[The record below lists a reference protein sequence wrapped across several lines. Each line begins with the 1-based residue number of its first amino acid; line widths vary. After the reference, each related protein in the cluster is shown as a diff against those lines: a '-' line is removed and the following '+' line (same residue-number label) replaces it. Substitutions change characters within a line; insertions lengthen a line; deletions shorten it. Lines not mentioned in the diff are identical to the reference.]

1 MKNRVSCLLFF
12 CCSLLI
18 SFFEANGQENNIKH
32 KVILGETITQI
43 ALKYQVTS
51 SDILLL
57 NPSASNGL
65 KENDIISIPKTKA
78 AKALV
83 VNSKL
88 AVKEENPI
96 LHIVKAKETKFGL
109 SKLYSVSISELERQN
124 PQILNGLLIGH
135 KLTII
140 AQNNPGL
147 RHLVQ
152 PKETLYSISIKYGI
166 SVVNLIE
173 VNNPSV
179 QKVLQIGFL
188 LNIPVNNKDNSTY
201 YIVNKGDTKYGLS
214 RRYGMTISALETLNP
229 IISPTLLIGQRIK
242 VRYSEDNRISPVDE
256 IKWVEKSIL
265 KKETIVLPVLKPK
278 LIEKPTLKESVKK
291 VEIEK
296 SESDNKGKWISY
308 EILPKE
314 TLYSLSKRANL
325 STGQLIERN
334 PQLAQGVQSGMIIQV
349 PESAFMF
356 TKTSPT
362 PINKDNS
369 IHKDLTTSVDKTIKK
384 EIVFL
389 LPFSLKQYDSNLVN
403 LSSNGEDN
411 FYKLS
416 KDFFEGGL
424 KAIDSIK
431 TLGLDVSFRIVELK
445 SNTEKSAIVS
455 ILKNK
460 NIASSS
466 VVFMPNYTNEIGVVS
481 EFLNDKHVPIVS
493 NIRTINEN
501 KFKNVLFS
509 IPSDQFE
516 IEKMLDYLN
525 EKKGKIIVV
534 SEINRTESQ
543 KIIKNKYPNIT
554 IIENLKNE
562 NIVKYLEKD
571 KLNYVVIDSEK
582 SSLIVSLTND
592 LLLQRSNY
600 QIQLALLQSS
610 IKLNFEEVSS
620 NRLALFN
627 PLYPSFLGNTFDL
640 SSNQM
645 YVSYFKNKPLLFH
658 QGFDITFDILLRT
671 FQKVS
676 FEDTF
681 KTDITQRTN
690 LQFQYAKKPTG
701 FSNQTFFVHQFK

>member
-1 MKNRVSCLLFF
+1 MKNRISRLLFF
-12 CCSLLI
+12 CCSLSI
-18 SFFEANGQENNIKH
+18 SFIDGNGQENNIKH
-32 KVILGETITQI
+32 KVVLGETITQI

-51 SDILLL
+51 SDILIL
-57 NPSASNGL
+57 NPSLSNGL
-65 KENDIISIPKTKA
+65 KENDIVLIPKKNT
-78 AKALV
+78 AKTSLLRT
-83 VNSKL
+83 KL
-88 AVKEENPI
+88 AIEEENPI

-109 SKLYSVSISELERQN
+109 SKLYSISISELERQN

-140 AQNNPGL
+140 TQKNLGL

-152 PKETLYSISIKYGI
+152 PKETLYSISRKYGV
-166 SVVNLIE
+166 SVSNLIE

-179 QKVLQIGFL
+179 QKILNIGFL
-188 LNIPVNNKDNSTY
+188 LNIPAKDNDNSNY

-229 IISPTLLIGQRIK
+229 MILPTLLIGQRIK
-242 VRYSEDNRISPVDE
+242 VTYSEDNIISPVDE
-256 IKWVEKSIL
+256 IKLVEKPIL
-265 KKETIVLPVLKPK
+265 KKETIVLPVSKPK
-278 LIEKPTLKESVKK
+278 LVERPALKESVNKL
-291 VEIEK
+291 EIKK
-296 SESDNKGKWISY
+296 SELDNKGKWISY

-325 STGQLIERN
+325 SSEQLIERN
-334 PQLAQGVQSGMIIQV
+334 PQLAQGVQSGMIIQI
-349 PESAFMF
+349 PESAAVSRD
-356 TKTSPT
+356 TLPSST
-362 PINKDNS
+362 NKDNLTN
-369 IHKDLTTSVDKTIKK
+369 KDLTTSVDKTIKK

-389 LPFSLKQYDSNLVN
+389 LPFSLKQYDSNLAN
-403 LSSNGEDN
+403 LSSNGDDN

-431 TLGLDVSFRIVELK
+431 TLGLDVSFKLVELK
-445 SNTEKSAIVS
+445 PNTEKSVIVS
-455 ILKNK
+455 ILKNN

-501 KFKNVLFS
+501 KYKNVLFS

-534 SEINRTESQ
+534 SEINRKKSQ
-543 KIIKNKYPNIT
+543 KIIKNKFPNIT
-554 IIENLKNE
+554 IVENLKNH
-562 NIVKYLEKD
+562 NIIKYLEKD

-592 LLLQRSNY
+592 LILQRSNY
-600 QIQLALLQSS
+600 QIQLVLLQSS
-610 IKLNFEEVSS
+610 IKPNFEEVSS

-627 PLYPSFLGNTFDL
+627 LLYPSFSSNTFDL

-645 YVSYFKNKPLLFH
+645 SDSECKNKPLSFH
-658 QGFDITFDILLRT
+658 QGFDITFDVLLRT

-676 FEDTF
+676 LEDTF
-681 KTDITQRTN
+681 KTDITQHTN
-690 LQFQYAKKPTG
+690 LQFNYIKKPTG